1 MKTER
6 LEIGGS
12 LAFESVKYAVV
23 EGYQTPPGDASFEF
37 IERSPD
43 AWFSDTETS
52 VSIDESTARKLIDA
66 LSEHFG
72 VVAQAA
78 QPAQADLQA
87 AFAKGMACRPASAQ
101 MPAEPGEKAQPM
113 CTPEEAARI
122 CSTLGPVPDGKTW
135 AQHMVDTARTG
146 WVPSTMGHAEYLVEP
161 WPILGWS

>member
-78 QPAQADLQA
+78 QPAQ
-87 AFAKGMACRPASAQ
+87 
-101 MPAEPGEKAQPM
+101 MPAPSHATPAMQLAGGLVKRDKCGEPIGWLD
-113 CTPEEAARI
+113 AARVW
-122 CSTLGPVPDGKTW
+122 SVMYAEFLKPAAPDTSQK
-135 AQHMVDTARTG
+135 
-146 WVPSTMGHAEYLVEP
+146 EP
-161 WPILGWS
+161 AK